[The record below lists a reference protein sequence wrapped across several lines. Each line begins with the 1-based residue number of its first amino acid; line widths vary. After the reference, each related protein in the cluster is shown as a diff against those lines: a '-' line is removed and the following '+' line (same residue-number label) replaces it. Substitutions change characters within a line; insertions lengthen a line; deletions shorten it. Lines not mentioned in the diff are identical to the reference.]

1 MWFSPTAATRSAGWA
16 AGEEGRPRL
25 RHRAAGHV
33 RRAQDRGISA
43 IRETRA
49 SLANAGDAGS
59 LVDEL
64 TRLAGL
70 LDQGLL
76 TRDEFDQLKARLIAG
91 H

>member
-1 MWFSPTAATRSAGWA
+1 MA
-16 AGEEGRPRL
+16 GRPIRPLSLRTADGELFFLHTTLLPEDLRIRL
-25 RHRAAGHV
+25 S
-33 RRAQDRGISA
+33 RGISA

-76 TRDEFDQLKARLIAG
+76 TRDEFDQVKARLIAG